1 MAETLAPEQAADDP
15 DEPSEDHLADRSGE
29 QAPGPSRPVVA
40 TTSRGLGRR
49 QEIIEAAA
57 AIIRESGPGAVSH
70 RAVARRA
77 GCSLS
82 ATTYY
87 FDGLDDLLYQAGQ
100 VNIAMWASRA
110 EAVADRVESLDDLP
124 DLHGRIEL
132 LLQATLPA
140 EGPYR
145 GHYVQ
150 LISAGAAVAVG
161 QAYRNGRQRLNAAVA
176 RVLRHLGSTLRPE
189 VVIAI
194 VDGAAVSAL
203 SEGRDVRATAA
214 DLLGTVVLSTG
225 QVPADRTRS
234 PQPGGIEMN
243 S

>member
-1 MAETLAPEQAADDP
+1 MVESVPSLRAIDSGPRSRAD
-15 DEPSEDHLADRSGE
+15 
-29 QAPGPSRPVVA
+29 VA

-57 AIIRESGPGAVSH
+57 EIIREAGPGAVSH
-70 RAVARRA
+70 RSVARRA

-87 FDGLDDLLYQAGQ
+87 FDGLDDLLYQAGL

-110 EAVADRVESLDDLP
+110 EKVADLVESLEHLP
-124 DLHGRIEL
+124 DLHGRVEI

-140 EGPYR
+140 EGPYL

-150 LISAGAAVAVG
+150 LISAGSVVAVG
-161 QAYRNGRQRLNAAVA
+161 QAYRDGRQRLNAAVA
-176 RVLRHLGSTLRPE
+176 RVLNRLGSDVRPE
-189 VVIAI
+189 MVIAI

-214 DLLGTVVLSTG
+214 DLLGSVVHHIHHHA
-225 QVPADRTRS
+225 ADT
-234 PQPGGIEMN
+234 QAGD
-243 S
+243 

>member
-1 MAETLAPEQAADDP
+1 MAETVPSLRAIDS
-15 DEPSEDHLADRSGE
+15 EPRSRTE
-29 QAPGPSRPVVA
+29 VA

-49 QEIIEAAA
+49 QEIINAAA
-57 AIIRESGPGAVSH
+57 AIIREAGPGAVSH
-70 RAVARRA
+70 RSVAKRA

-87 FDGLDDLLYQAGQ
+87 FDGLDDLLYQAGL

-110 EAVADRVESLDDLP
+110 EKVADLVESLDDLP
-124 DLHGRIEL
+124 DLHGRVEL

-140 EGPYR
+140 EGPYL

-150 LISAGAAVAVG
+150 LISAGSVVAVG
-161 QAYRNGRQRLNAAVA
+161 QAYRDGRQRLNQAVA
-176 RVLRHLGSTLRPE
+176 RVLDRLGSDVRPE
-189 VVIAI
+189 MVIAI

-214 DLLGTVVLSTG
+214 DLLGSVARHM
-225 QVPADRTRS
+225 PDRKAAVS
-234 PQPGGIEMN
+234 
-243 S
+243 

>member
-1 MAETLAPEQAADDP
+1 MAETRPPEQAADDP
-15 DEPSEDHLADRSGE
+15 QDESEDRAAR
-29 QAPGPSRPVVA
+29 QVVGPSRPVVA

-100 VNIAMWASRA
+100 VNIGLWASRA
-110 EAVADRVESLDDLP
+110 EAVADLVESLHELP

-161 QAYRNGRQRLNAAVA
+161 QAYRHGRQRLNAAVA
-176 RVLRHLGSTLRPE
+176 RVLQHLGSTLRPE
-189 VVIAI
+189 IVIAI

-214 DLLGTVVLSTG
+214 DLLGTVVLESRG
-225 QVPADRTRS
+225 RPDQQAAPS
-234 PQPGGIEMN
+234 PQEGRVELD

>member
-1 MAETLAPEQAADDP
+1 MAESIPSLRALDG
-15 DEPSEDHLADRSGE
+15 EPRTRTD
-29 QAPGPSRPVVA
+29 VA

-70 RAVARRA
+70 RSVAKRA
-77 GCSLS
+77 RCSLS

-87 FDGLDDLLYQAGQ
+87 FDGLDDLLYQAGL

-110 EAVADRVESLDDLP
+110 EKVADLVESLDQLP
-124 DLHGRIEL
+124 DLHGRVEL

-140 EGPYR
+140 EGPYL

-150 LISAGAAVAVG
+150 LISAGAVVAVG
-161 QAYRNGRQRLNAAVA
+161 QAYRDGRQRLNAAVA
-176 RVLRHLGSTLRPE
+176 RVLARLGSDVRPE
-189 VVIAI
+189 MVIAI

-214 DLLGTVVLSTG
+214 DLLGSVAQHMHGMREQASAVG
-225 QVPADRTRS
+225 
-234 PQPGGIEMN
+234 
-243 S
+243 

>member
-1 MAETLAPEQAADDP
+1 MADSV
-15 DEPSEDHLADRSGE
+15 PSLRAIG
-29 QAPGPSRPVVA
+29 SRPRSRADVA

-49 QEIIEAAA
+49 QKIIEAAA

-70 RAVARRA
+70 RSVAKRA

-87 FDGLDDLLYQAGQ
+87 FDGLDDLLYQAGL

-110 EAVADRVESLDDLP
+110 EKVADLVESLDHLP
-124 DLHGRIEL
+124 DLHGRVEL

-140 EGPYR
+140 EGPYL

-150 LISAGAAVAVG
+150 LISAGSAVAVG
-161 QAYRNGRQRLNAAVA
+161 QAYRDGRQRLNAAVA
-176 RVLRHLGSTLRPE
+176 RVLNRLGSDVRPE
-189 VVIAI
+189 MVIAI

-214 DLLGTVVLSTG
+214 DLLGSVAR
-225 QVPADRTRS
+225 QMRDRAADR
-234 PQPGGIEMN
+234 
-243 S
+243 